1 MKRLQHCKKFF
12 LLLSCFITYPSFC
25 YSSEYPQFNYLSTVI
40 QSVITADKHPYLNK
54 RIFLAYK
61 QIVDD
66 LYFVSP
72 QHLQW
77 LNKDDLNNQNIVAVL
92 KLLSTA
98 KQNGLEEEH
107 YNFSTLRTQWQQLKG
122 QPDVSLNQLATL
134 DIAISIN
141 LFHFLSD
148 LHFGRINPLTLAFNF
163 VPNKNSSK
171 FVPLILNAIQTNEI
185 DKLANKVEPHHPSYR
200 SLKTALLNYRQL
212 NRVSSPNK
220 TQYISSIHA
229 GETAPQI
236 ITIRQQL
243 KHQGIQ
249 TSNKN
254 TASCLFDD
262 DLLNSIKRFQI
273 RHGLMDDG
281 VIGKETIKALN
292 TPLSKRVHQIELAM
306 ERFRW
311 LPKRQTDSLVIVNI
325 PAFQLWAYNTSDT
338 NSSNMLNMKVIV
350 GESAKSKS
358 PVFTADMYY
367 IEFSPYWN
375 IPKSITVEEILPKL
389 EENILYLEQQ
399 NMELVTGF
407 HNNEIPVPY
416 TEDTITQLKNGSLK
430 VRQRPGRDNA
440 LGKVKFIF
448 PNNHNVY
455 LHDTPSHGLFN
466 KPKRDLSHGCIRVEK
481 PTELANF
488 LLESKP
494 GWNQKETLK
503 AMQLQQPQQVRLKKS
518 IPVIIFYSTAL
529 AVKDKIY
536 FYNDIYDYDAKL
548 NQALVKHSNKQ
559 KAHFSTLLSS
569 N

>member
-1 MKRLQHCKKFF
+1 MKRLQHSKNFF
-12 LLLSCFITYPSFC
+12 LLLICFITYPSFC
-25 YSSEYPQFNYLSTVI
+25 YSSENTQFNYISTAI
-40 QSVITADKHPYLNK
+40 QSVITADEHPYLNK

-61 QIVDD
+61 KIVDD
-66 LYFVSP
+66 LYFFSP
-72 QHLQW
+72 QHLLW
-77 LNKDDLNNQNIVAVL
+77 LNKDDLNNQNIMAVL
-92 KLLSTA
+92 KLISTA
-98 KQNGLEEEH
+98 KQSGLEEEH
-107 YNFSTLRTQWQQLKG
+107 YNLSLLLTQWQQLKN
-122 QPDVSLNQLATL
+122 QPESSFNQLATL

-148 LHFGRINPLTLAFNF
+148 LHFGRINPLSLAFNF

-185 DKLANKVEPHHPSYR
+185 DKLANKVEPHHPIYR

-212 NRVSSPNK
+212 NATPYPNK
-220 TQYISSIHA
+220 IRYISSIHV

-236 ITIRQQL
+236 IAIRQQL
-243 KHQGIQ
+243 KHLGIQ
-249 TSNKN
+249 TSYKN

-262 DLLNSIKRFQI
+262 NLLNSIKTFQI
-273 RHGLMDDG
+273 HHGLMDDG
-281 VIGKETIKALN
+281 VIGRETIKALN
-292 TPLSKRVHQIELAM
+292 IPLSKRIQQIELAM

-311 LPKRQTDSLVIVNI
+311 LPKIQTDSLVIVNI
-325 PAFQLWAYNTSDT
+325 PAFQLWAYNTRDT
-338 NSSNMLNMKVIV
+338 NSSNVLNMKVIV
-350 GESAKSKS
+350 GESVKSKS

-367 IEFSPYWN
+367 VEFSPYWN
-375 IPKSITVEEILPKL
+375 IPKSITIEEILPKL
-389 EENILYLEQQ
+389 EENALYLEQQ

-407 HNNEIPVPY
+407 HNNEIPVLY
-416 TEDTITQLKNGSLK
+416 TEDSITQLKNGLLK
-430 VRQRPGRDNA
+430 IRQRPGEKNA

-448 PNNHNVY
+448 PNKHNVY
-455 LHDTPSHGLFN
+455 LHDTPSQELFN

-481 PTELANF
+481 PTELASF

-503 AMQLQQPQQVRLKKS
+503 AMQLQQPKQVRLKKP

-529 AVKDKIY
+529 AIKDKIY

-548 NQALVKHSNKQ
+548 NQALIKHSNRQ